1 LLTGSRRD
9 KILNEGRDLM
19 ELDYQVNRFILSFQV
34 SGFIRSCQ
42 VISEMVTMLFKKLS
56 DVSEAEMQKLL
67 SRGSGLEDV
76 AKTVSAVLSDVR
88 AEGDAA
94 LRKYTAKFDK
104 VELENFEVSEEEF
117 ENALSDISPELLDH
131 LKSAAAN
138 IKAFHEAQLPEATW
152 FMELRPGIV
161 LGQKATPLE
170 SVGAYAPGGRAS
182 YPSTVLMTVIPARVA
197 GVEQVIVC
205 TPPRQDGS
213 IHPLTLAAAK
223 VAGADKVFKLGGVQ
237 AIGALAYGTET
248 VPKVDKIVGP
258 GNVFVTSAKMQ
269 IRNVAEID
277 FPAGPSEVLII
288 ADESADPVMAASDI
302 IAQAEHDPSAVSIL
316 VTCSDTLAEAVK
328 KEVFVQAEQAARS
341 SIVKAS
347 LENAAI
353 LTADSLEQCIGFS
366 NKFAPEH
373 LEIMVSDPDS
383 LLNRIKNAGSIFIG
397 NYSPVPVGDYA
408 SGTNHVLPTAGY
420 ARVYSG
426 LNINHFIKYSS
437 IQKISKSGL
446 ESLKET
452 IIALAEEEGL
462 QAHADAIRT
471 RFGYKPCK

>member
-1 LLTGSRRD
+1 
-9 KILNEGRDLM
+9 
-19 ELDYQVNRFILSFQV
+19 
-34 SGFIRSCQ
+34 
-42 VISEMVTMLFKKLS
+42 MVMMLFKKLS

-88 AEGDAA
+88 TKGDAA
-94 LRKYTAKFDK
+94 LREYTAKFDK
-104 VELENFEVSEEEF
+104 VELANFEVSEEEF
-117 ENALSDISPELLDH
+117 EMALYEISPELLDH
-131 LKSAAAN
+131 LKAAAAN
-138 IKAFHEAQLPEATW
+138 IQSFHEAQLPEATW
-152 FMELRPGIV
+152 FMELKPGIV

-170 SVGAYAPGGRAS
+170 NVGAYAPGGRAS

-205 TPPRQDGS
+205 TPPRPDGS
-213 IHPLTLAAAK
+213 VHPLTLAAAK

-237 AIGALAYGTET
+237 AIGAMAYGTET

-258 GNVFVTSAKMQ
+258 GNVFVTSAKIQ
-269 IRNVAEID
+269 IRDVAEID

-288 ADESADPVMAASDI
+288 ADESADVVMAASDI
-302 IAQAEHDPSAVSIL
+302 IAQAEHDPNSVSIL
-316 VTCSDTLAEAVK
+316 VTGSDTLADAVK
-328 KEVFVQAEQAARS
+328 KEVLVQAEQTARS

-353 LTADSLEQCIGFS
+353 LIADSLEQCISFS

-373 LEIMVSDPDS
+373 LEIMVSDPDFV
-383 LLNRIKNAGSIFIG
+383 LDRIKNAGSIFVG

-408 SGTNHVLPTAGY
+408 SGTNHVLPTSGY

-437 IQKISKSGL
+437 IQRISKSGL

-452 IIALAEEEGL
+452 VIALAEEEGL

-471 RFGYKPCK
+471 RFGYKPSK

>member
-1 LLTGSRRD
+1 
-9 KILNEGRDLM
+9 M
-19 ELDYQVNRFILSFQV
+19 
-34 SGFIRSCQ
+34 
-42 VISEMVTMLFKKLS
+42 
-56 DVSEAEMQKLL
+56 L

-88 AEGDAA
+88 IKGDAA
-94 LRKYTAKFDK
+94 VREYTLKFDK
-104 VELENFEVSEEEF
+104 VELSDFEVSEEEF
-117 ENALSDISPELLDH
+117 ERALSCIDPKLLDH

-138 IKAFHEAQLPEATW
+138 IRAFHEAQLPEATW
-152 FMELRPGIV
+152 FMELKPGIV

-197 GVEQVIVC
+197 GVEKVIVC
-205 TPPRQDGS
+205 TPPRSDGS
-213 IHPLTLAAAK
+213 VHPLTLAAAK

-237 AIGALAYGTET
+237 AIGAMAYGTET

-269 IRNVAEID
+269 IRDVAEID

-288 ADESADPVMAASDI
+288 ADESSDATMVASDI
-302 IAQAEHDPSAVSIL
+302 IAQAEHDPSSVSIF
-316 VTCSDTLAEAVK
+316 VTPSETLAEAVK
-328 KEVFVQAEQAARS
+328 KEVHIQAEQTARNT
-341 SIVKAS
+341 IVKTS

-353 LTADSLEQCIGFS
+353 LITDSLEQCIDFS

-373 LEIMVSDPDS
+373 LQIMVSDSDFV
-383 LLNRIKNAGSIFIG
+383 LDRIKNAGSIFVG
-397 NYSPVPVGDYA
+397 NYAPVPVGDYA

-420 ARVYSG
+420 AKIYSG

-437 IQKISKSGL
+437 IQKITKSGL

-452 IIALAEEEGL
+452 IISLAEEEGL

>member
-1 LLTGSRRD
+1 LPVYIKFSDSRLV
-9 KILNEGRDLM
+9 K
-19 ELDYQVNRFILSFQV
+19 
-34 SGFIRSCQ
+34 SCQ
-42 VISEMVTMLFKKLS
+42 VLLEMVMMLFKKLS
-56 DVSEAEMQKLL
+56 DVSETEMQKLL

-76 AKTVSAVLSDVR
+76 AKTVSAVLLDVR
-88 AEGDAA
+88 TKGDAA
-94 LRKYTAKFDK
+94 LREYTAKFDK

-117 ENALSDISPELLDH
+117 EKALSSISPELLDH
-131 LKSAAAN
+131 LKSAAEN
-138 IKAFHEAQLPEATW
+138 IRSFHEAQLPETTW
-152 FMELRPGIV
+152 FMELKPGIV

-213 IHPLTLAAAK
+213 VHPLTLTAAK
-223 VAGADKVFKLGGVQ
+223 IAGADKVFKLGGVQ
-237 AIGALAYGTET
+237 AIGAMAYGTET

-269 IRNVAEID
+269 IRDVAEID

-288 ADESADPVMAASDI
+288 ADESADAVMVSSDI

-316 VTCSDTLAEAVK
+316 ITGSDTLAEAVK
-328 KEVFVQAEQAARS
+328 REVLAQAEQAARS

-366 NKFAPEH
+366 NRFAPEH
-373 LEIMVSDPDS
+373 LEIMVSEPDFV
-383 LLNRIKNAGSIFIG
+383 LDKIKNAGSIFIG
-397 NYSPVPVGDYA
+397 NYAPVPVGDYA

-420 ARVYSG
+420 AKLYSG

>member
-1 LLTGSRRD
+1 
-9 KILNEGRDLM
+9 M
-19 ELDYQVNRFILSFQV
+19 
-34 SGFIRSCQ
+34 
-42 VISEMVTMLFKKLS
+42 MLFKKLS

-88 AEGDAA
+88 TKGDAA
-94 LRKYTAKFDK
+94 LREYTAKFDK
-104 VELENFEVSEEEF
+104 VELANFEVSEEEF
-117 ENALSDISPELLDH
+117 EMALSEISPELLNH
-131 LKSAAAN
+131 LKAAAAN
-138 IKAFHEAQLPEATW
+138 IQAFHEAQLPEATW
-152 FMELRPGIV
+152 FLELKPGIV

-205 TPPRQDGS
+205 TPPRPDGS
-213 IHPLTLAAAK
+213 VHPLTLAAAK

-237 AIGALAYGTET
+237 AIGAMAYGTET

-269 IRNVAEID
+269 IRDVAEID

-288 ADESADPVMAASDI
+288 ADESADVVMAASDI
-302 IAQAEHDPSAVSIL
+302 IAQAEHDPNSVSIL
-316 VTCSDTLAEAVK
+316 VTGSDTLAEAVK
-328 KEVFVQAEQAARS
+328 KEVLVQAEQTARS

-353 LTADSLEQCIGFS
+353 LIADSLEQCISFS

-373 LEIMVSDPDS
+373 LEIMVSDPDFV
-383 LLNRIKNAGSIFIG
+383 LDRIKNAGSIFVG
-397 NYSPVPVGDYA
+397 NYSPVPAGDYA
-408 SGTNHVLPTAGY
+408 SGTNHVLPTSGY

-437 IQKISKSGL
+437 IQRISKSGL
-446 ESLKET
+446 EILKET
-452 IIALAEEEGL
+452 VIALAEEEGL
-462 QAHADAIRT
+462 HAHADAIRT
-471 RFGYKPCK
+471 RFGYKPSK

>member
-1 LLTGSRRD
+1 
-9 KILNEGRDLM
+9 M
-19 ELDYQVNRFILSFQV
+19 
-34 SGFIRSCQ
+34 
-42 VISEMVTMLFKKLS
+42 MLFKKLS

-76 AKTVSAVLSDVR
+76 AKTVSTVLSDVR
-88 AEGDAA
+88 TKGDSA
-94 LRKYTAKFDK
+94 LREYTAKFDK
-104 VELENFEVSEEEF
+104 VELANFGVSEEEF
-117 ENALSDISPELLDH
+117 QQALSGISPELLDH

-138 IKAFHEAQLPEATW
+138 IRAFHEAQLPKATW
-152 FMELRPGIV
+152 FMELKPGIV

-205 TPPRQDGS
+205 TPPRPDGS
-213 IHPLTLAAAK
+213 VHPLTLAAAK

-237 AIGALAYGTET
+237 AIGSMAYGTET

-258 GNVFVTSAKMQ
+258 GNVFVTAAKMQ
-269 IRNVAEID
+269 IRDVAEID

-288 ADESADPVMAASDI
+288 ADESADAVMVASDI
-302 IAQAEHDPSAVSIL
+302 LAQSEHDPNSVSIL
-316 VTCSDTLAEAVK
+316 VTGSDTLAEAVK
-328 KEVFVQAEQAARS
+328 REVLVQAEQAARS
-341 SIVKAS
+341 SIIKSS

-353 LTADSLEQCIGFS
+353 LIADSLEQCIGFS

-373 LEIMVSDPDS
+373 LEIMVADPDFV
-383 LLNRIKNAGSIFIG
+383 LDRIKNAGSIFIG

-408 SGTNHVLPTAGY
+408 SGTNHVLPTSGY

-437 IQKISKSGL
+437 IQRISKSGL

-452 IIALAEEEGL
+452 VIALAEEEGL

-471 RFGYKPCK
+471 RFGYKPSK

>member
-1 LLTGSRRD
+1 
-9 KILNEGRDLM
+9 
-19 ELDYQVNRFILSFQV
+19 
-34 SGFIRSCQ
+34 
-42 VISEMVTMLFKKLS
+42 MVTMLFKKLS

-76 AKTVSAVLSDVR
+76 AKTVSTVLSDVR
-88 AEGDAA
+88 TKGDSA
-94 LRKYTAKFDK
+94 LREYTAKFDK
-104 VELENFEVSEEEF
+104 VELANFEVSEEEF
-117 ENALSDISPELLDH
+117 EQALSGISPELLDH
-131 LKSAAAN
+131 LKFAAAN
-138 IKAFHEAQLPEATW
+138 IRAFHEAQLPEATW
-152 FMELRPGIV
+152 FMELKPGIV

-197 GVEQVIVC
+197 GVEQVLVC
-205 TPPRQDGS
+205 TPPRPDGS
-213 IHPLTLAAAK
+213 VHPLTLAAAK

-237 AIGALAYGTET
+237 AIGAMAYGTET

-258 GNVFVTSAKMQ
+258 GNVFVTAAKMQ
-269 IRNVAEID
+269 IRDVAEID

-288 ADESADPVMAASDI
+288 ADESADVVMVASDI
-302 IAQAEHDPSAVSIL
+302 LAQAEHDPNSVSIL
-316 VTCSDTLAEAVK
+316 VTGSDKLAEAVK
-328 KEVFVQAEQAARS
+328 REVLVQAEQTARS

-353 LTADSLEQCIGFS
+353 LIADSLEQCIGFS

-373 LEIMVSDPDS
+373 LEIMVSDPDFV
-383 LLNRIKNAGSIFIG
+383 LDRIKNAGSIFIG

-408 SGTNHVLPTAGY
+408 SGTNHVLPTSGY

-437 IQKISKSGL
+437 IQRISKSGL

-452 IIALAEEEGL
+452 VIALAEEEGL

-471 RFGYKPCK
+471 RFGYKPSK

>member
-1 LLTGSRRD
+1 LKFNVCIR
-9 KILNEGRDLM
+9 
-19 ELDYQVNRFILSFQV
+19 DYQVL
-34 SGFIRSCQ
+34 
-42 VISEMVTMLFKKLS
+42 SEMVIMLFKKLS
-56 DVSEAEMQKLL
+56 DVSETELQKML

-88 AEGDAA
+88 IKGDAA
-94 LRKYTAKFDK
+94 VREYTLKFDK
-104 VELENFEVSEEEF
+104 VELSDFEVSEEEF
-117 ENALSDISPELLDH
+117 ERALSCIDPKLLDH

-138 IKAFHEAQLPEATW
+138 IRAFHEAQLPEATW
-152 FMELRPGIV
+152 FMELKPGIV

-197 GVEQVIVC
+197 GVEKVIVC
-205 TPPRQDGS
+205 TPPRSDGS
-213 IHPLTLAAAK
+213 VHPLTLAAAK

-237 AIGALAYGTET
+237 AIGAMAYGTET

-269 IRNVAEID
+269 IRDVAEID

-288 ADESADPVMAASDI
+288 ADESSDATMVASDI
-302 IAQAEHDPSAVSIL
+302 IAQAEHDPSSVSIF
-316 VTCSDTLAEAVK
+316 VTPSETLAEAVK
-328 KEVFVQAEQAARS
+328 KEVHIQAEQTARNT
-341 SIVKAS
+341 IVKTS

-353 LTADSLEQCIGFS
+353 LITDSLEQCIDFS

-373 LEIMVSDPDS
+373 LQIMVSDSDFV
-383 LLNRIKNAGSIFIG
+383 LDRIKNAGSIFVG
-397 NYSPVPVGDYA
+397 NYAPVPVGDYA

-420 ARVYSG
+420 AKIYSG
-426 LNINHFIKYSS
+426 LNIKHFIKYSS
-437 IQKISKSGL
+437 IQKITKSGL

-452 IIALAEEEGL
+452 IISLAEEEGL

>member
-1 LLTGSRRD
+1 MVMMLL
-9 KILNEGRDLM
+9 
-19 ELDYQVNRFILSFQV
+19 
-34 SGFIRSCQ
+34 
-42 VISEMVTMLFKKLS
+42 KKLS
-56 DVSEAEMQKLL
+56 DVSKTEMQKLL

-76 AKTVSAVLSDVR
+76 EKMVSAVLLDVR
-88 AEGDAA
+88 TKGDAA
-94 LRKYTAKFDK
+94 LREYTAKFDK

-117 ENALSDISPELLDH
+117 EKALSSISPELLNH
-131 LKSAAAN
+131 LKSAAEN
-138 IKAFHEAQLPEATW
+138 IRAFHEAQLPETTW
-152 FMELRPGIV
+152 FMELKPGIV

-213 IHPLTLAAAK
+213 IHPLTLTAAK
-223 VAGADKVFKLGGVQ
+223 IAGADKVFKLGGVQ
-237 AIGALAYGTET
+237 AIGAMAYGTET

-269 IRNVAEID
+269 IRGVAEID

-288 ADESADPVMAASDI
+288 ADESADAVMVASDI

-316 VTCSDTLAEAVK
+316 ITCSDTLAEGVK
-328 KEVFVQAEQAARS
+328 REVLAQAEQAARS

-353 LTADSLEQCIGFS
+353 LTADSLEQCIDFS
-366 NKFAPEH
+366 NRFAPEH
-373 LEIMVSDPDS
+373 LEIMVSEPDFV
-383 LLNRIKNAGSIFIG
+383 LDKIKNAGSIFIG
-397 NYSPVPVGDYA
+397 NYAPVPVGDYA
-408 SGTNHVLPTAGY
+408 SGTNHVLPTSGY
-420 ARVYSG
+420 AKLYSG

>member
-1 LLTGSRRD
+1 
-9 KILNEGRDLM
+9 
-19 ELDYQVNRFILSFQV
+19 
-34 SGFIRSCQ
+34 
-42 VISEMVTMLFKKLS
+42 MVMMLFKKLS
-56 DVSEAEMQKLL
+56 DVSEAEMQKLV

-88 AEGDAA
+88 TRGDSA
-94 LRKYTAKFDK
+94 LREYTAKFDK
-104 VELENFEVSEEEF
+104 VELANFEVSEEEF
-117 ENALSDISPELLDH
+117 QQALSGISPELLDH

-138 IKAFHEAQLPEATW
+138 IRAFHEAQLPKSTW
-152 FMELRPGIV
+152 FMELKPGIV

-205 TPPRQDGS
+205 TPPRPDGS
-213 IHPLTLAAAK
+213 VHPLTLAAAK

-237 AIGALAYGTET
+237 AIGAMAYGTET

-258 GNVFVTSAKMQ
+258 GNVFVTAAKMQ
-269 IRNVAEID
+269 IRDVAEID

-288 ADESADPVMAASDI
+288 ADESADAVMVASDI
-302 IAQAEHDPSAVSIL
+302 LAQSEHDPNSVSIL
-316 VTCSDTLAEAVK
+316 TTGSDTLAEAVK
-328 KEVFVQAEQAARS
+328 REVLVQAEQAARS
-341 SIVKAS
+341 SIIKAS

-353 LTADSLEQCIGFS
+353 LIADSLEQCIGFS

-373 LEIMVSDPDS
+373 LEIMVSDPDFV
-383 LLNRIKNAGSIFIG
+383 LDRIKNAGSIFIG

-408 SGTNHVLPTAGY
+408 SGTNHVLPTSGY

-437 IQKISKSGL
+437 IQRISKSGL

-452 IIALAEEEGL
+452 VIALAEEEGL

-471 RFGYKPCK
+471 RFGYKPSK

>member
-1 LLTGSRRD
+1 
-9 KILNEGRDLM
+9 M
-19 ELDYQVNRFILSFQV
+19 
-34 SGFIRSCQ
+34 
-42 VISEMVTMLFKKLS
+42 MLFKKLS

-88 AEGDAA
+88 TKGDAA
-94 LRKYTAKFDK
+94 LREYTAKFDK
-104 VELENFEVSEEEF
+104 VELANFEVSEEELQQ
-117 ENALSDISPELLDH
+117 ALSSISPELLDH

-138 IKAFHEAQLPEATW
+138 IRAFHEAQLPEAIW
-152 FMELRPGIV
+152 FMELKPGV
-161 LGQKATPLE
+161 MLGQKATPLE

-205 TPPRQDGS
+205 TPPRPDGS
-213 IHPLTLAAAK
+213 VHPLTLAAAK
-223 VAGADKVFKLGGVQ
+223 VAGADKVFKLGGAQ
-237 AIGALAYGTET
+237 AIGAMAYGTET

-269 IRNVAEID
+269 IRDVAEID

-288 ADESADPVMAASDI
+288 ADESADAVMAASDI
-302 IAQAEHDPSAVSIL
+302 IAQAEHDPNSLSIL
-316 VTCSDTLAEAVK
+316 ITSSDTLAEAVN
-328 KEVFVQAEQAARS
+328 KEVLVQAEQTARS

-347 LENAAI
+347 LKNAAI
-353 LTADSLEQCIGFS
+353 IIADSLEQCIGFS

-373 LEIMVSDPDS
+373 LEIMVSDPDFV
-383 LLNRIKNAGSIFIG
+383 LDRIKNAGSIFIG

-408 SGTNHVLPTAGY
+408 SGTNHVLPTSGY

-437 IQKISKSGL
+437 IQRISKSGL

-452 IIALAEEEGL
+452 VIALAEEEGL

-471 RFGYKPCK
+471 RFGYKPSK

>member
-1 LLTGSRRD
+1 
-9 KILNEGRDLM
+9 
-19 ELDYQVNRFILSFQV
+19 
-34 SGFIRSCQ
+34 
-42 VISEMVTMLFKKLS
+42 MLFKKLS
-56 DVSEAEMQKLL
+56 DVSEVEMQKML

-76 AKTVSAVLSDVR
+76 AKTVSSVLSDVR
-88 AEGDAA
+88 IKGDAA
-94 LRKYTAKFDK
+94 LKEYTAKFDK
-104 VELENFEVSEEEF
+104 VELANFEVSDQEF
-117 ENALSDISPELLDH
+117 EEAFSCVDPELQDH

-138 IKAFHEAQLPEATW
+138 IRAFHEAQLPEATW
-152 FMELRPGIV
+152 FMELKPGII

-205 TPPRQDGS
+205 TPPRADGS
-213 IHPLTLAAAK
+213 IHPLTLIAAK

-237 AIGALAYGTET
+237 AIGAMAYGTET

-269 IRNVAEID
+269 IRDVAEID

-288 ADESADPVMAASDI
+288 ADESADAVMAASDI

-316 VTCSDTLAEAVK
+316 VTSSEVLAEAVK
-328 KEVFVQAEQAARS
+328 REVILQADQAVRN
-341 SIVKAS
+341 SIVKTA

-353 LTADSLEQCIGFS
+353 LITDTLEEGINFS

-373 LEIMVSDPDS
+373 LEIMVSNSDFVLD
-383 LLNRIKNAGSIFIG
+383 RIKNAGSIFIG
-397 NYSPVPVGDYA
+397 NYAPVPVGDYA

-420 ARVYSG
+420 AKIYSG

-471 RFGYKPCK
+471 RFGYKPYK